1 MLALKLHLRGEFFF
15 LQHKYAMTIMM
26 RMMRLAPIIPA
37 ITPPAIAP
45 VDEPPLTGVPVVVDG
60 CV

>member
-26 RMMRLAPIIPA
+26 RTRLTPIIPA

-45 VDEPPLTGVPVVVDG
+45 VDKPLLTGVPVVVDG